1 MTFGRSTC
9 ERPSFS
15 TCFGAS
21 TEKCC
26 FQKNHVRFLTIDAF
40 FSLLFWK
47 LNSIIIFQ
55 RSRSSLCTS
64 GGGGGDFDGIWP
76 IVPLWTFKPLFCR
89 VRSWAGKKQ
98 LKRKNMDAKCENLI
112 LLWAWSNVTE
122 GIWHNFFFLW
132 HKTGF
137 SPPPGREMTLSCVCR
152 YPFLHYFA
160 KTQTF
165 SQIPPLLCCKI
176 IRKSFGIVFMCTC
189 MWIRFFFFSTILFK
203 KVP

>member
-26 FQKNHVRFLTIDAF
+26 FQKNHVRFLTIDSF
-40 FSLLFWK
+40 FSRK
-47 LNSIIIFQ
+47 LNSLL
-55 RSRSSLCTS
+55 SLLSYSNVFEVVCALVE
-64 GGGGGDFDGIWP
+64 GGGDFDGIWP
-76 IVPLWTFKPLFCR
+76 IVPLLSFKPLFCR
-89 VRSWAGKKQ
+89 VSSSVGKKQ
-98 LKRKNMDAKCENLI
+98 LNAKTWMQMWKLDSFVSLKQCSGGDLTQI
-112 LLWAWSNVTE
+112 
-122 GIWHNFFFLW
+122 FFLW

-165 SQIPPLLCCKI
+165 SQIPPSVCCKI
-176 IRKSFGIVFMCTC
+176 IRKSFGIVFMCTG
-189 MWIRFFFFSTILFK
+189 MWIRFFFFPPKLFK
-203 KVP
+203 KAP